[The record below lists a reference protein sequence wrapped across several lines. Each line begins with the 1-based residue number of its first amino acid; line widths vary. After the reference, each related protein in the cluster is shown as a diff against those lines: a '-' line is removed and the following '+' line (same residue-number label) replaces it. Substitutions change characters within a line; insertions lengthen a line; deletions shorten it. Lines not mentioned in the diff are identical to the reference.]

1 MFHHIKSLRSI
12 RLFIVLP
19 IQRLI
24 KTYFYPLYLGLKH
37 HFYIGLPA
45 TFTIY
50 ENSKFKIHSTAII
63 DANAEIA
70 IGFPSSIDA
79 SPKLI
84 LDQGVVIGQ
93 YCNIRATHGTIFIG
107 AHTHIA
113 QHVTFISSNHVITTH
128 SSVDWDR
135 HDLSKTGIILGSN
148 CWIGANSVLLQ
159 VYLLVTIQLL
169 VHAALLLNLF
179 RHIKYGQEI
188 LLVLL
193 RVLINVYDFGS
204 SYYCL
209 RYWWGC
215 SCSHQTI

>member
-84 LDQGVVIGQ
+84 LDHGVVIGQ

-148 CWIGANSVLLQ
+148 CWIGANSVLLPGVSVGNNSIIGACSVVTKSIPPYQ
-159 VYLLVTIQLL
+159 VW
-169 VHAALLLNLF
+169 AGNPARF
-179 RHIKYGQEI
+179 IKSVDQ
-188 LLVLL
+188 
-193 RVLINVYDFGS
+193 
-204 SYYCL
+204 CL
-209 RYWWGC
+209 
-215 SCSHQTI
+215 